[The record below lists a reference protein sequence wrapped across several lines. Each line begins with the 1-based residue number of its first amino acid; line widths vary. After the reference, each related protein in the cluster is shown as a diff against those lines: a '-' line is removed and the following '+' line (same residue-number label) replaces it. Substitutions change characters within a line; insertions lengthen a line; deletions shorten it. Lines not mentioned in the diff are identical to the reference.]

1 MKNYNVNISDFNKKI
16 VIEKL
21 TIVTT
26 KNNFDTEEWVS
37 YATPWTSINNLYGRE
52 FWAAKA
58 VNKEDTVIFTVRYS
72 KKIADINKENYRIK
86 FKDKIFNI
94 IFIDNVKYEN
104 RLIKIKAIGGDI
116 NE

>member
-1 MKNYNVNISDFNKKI
+1 MEISYKNFNKRI

-21 TIVTT
+21 NIVTT
-26 KNNFDTEEWVS
+26 ENNFDTEEWVDF
-37 YATPWTSINNLYGRE
+37 ATLWSSINNLYGRE

-58 VNKEDTVIFTVRYS
+58 INKEDTVVFTVRYS
-72 KKIADINKENYRIK
+72 KKISAINKENYRIK

-104 RLIKIKAIGGDI
+104 KFIKIKAIGGDI

>member
-1 MKNYNVNISDFNKKI
+1 MEISYKNFNRRI

-21 TIVTT
+21 NIVTT
-26 KNNFDTEEWVS
+26 ENNFDTEEWVDF
-37 YATPWTSINNLYGRE
+37 ATLWSSINNLYGRE

-58 VNKEDTVIFTVRYS
+58 INKEDTVVFTVRYS
-72 KKIADINKENYRIK
+72 KKISVINKENYRIK

-104 RLIKIKAIGGDI
+104 KFIKIKAIGGDI